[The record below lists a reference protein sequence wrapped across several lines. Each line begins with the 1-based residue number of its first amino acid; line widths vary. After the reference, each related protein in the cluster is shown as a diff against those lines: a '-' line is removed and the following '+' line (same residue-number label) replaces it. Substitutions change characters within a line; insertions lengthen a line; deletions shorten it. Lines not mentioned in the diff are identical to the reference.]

1 MPIETATRRSRATAA
16 ACCILCATA
25 ANAQTYPE
33 KPIRLIVAYA
43 PGGNADTL
51 ARIISQRLGQMLEQQ
66 IIVENRPG
74 ANGAIGTEV
83 AAKAAPDGY
92 TLLFIASGHAINP
105 GIYAKLAF
113 DPIKDFAPISLVG
126 STPLILTITSALPAR
141 SVKELIAIARAR
153 PGELSYASAGNG
165 SPGHLA
171 GALFNSMGRVNI
183 VHVPYKATQQAFID
197 LTTGQVQVMYP
208 SMTAVLPHIKAGRLR
223 GLAITAREHSALAP
237 ELPTMQQAGMPGYEA
252 TIWNGML
259 APARTPASI
268 VSKLN
273 TSIVQIMQTQEVR
286 DRIAALG
293 ADPATS
299 TPAAFGKF
307 IADEIAKWGKVIKE
321 AGVHID

>member
-1 MPIETATRRSRATAA
+1 MPIETATRWSRATVAG
-16 ACCILCATA
+16 CCILCAAA

-66 IIVENRPG
+66 IVVENRPG

-113 DPIKDFAPISLVG
+113 DPVKDFAPISLVG

-183 VHVPYKATQQAFID
+183 VHVPYKATQQAIID

-208 SMTAVLPHIKAGRLR
+208 SMTAVLPHIKSGRLR
-223 GLAITAREHSALAP
+223 GLAITAREHSTLAP

-259 APARTPASI
+259 APARTPAAI
-268 VSKLN
+268 VAKLN